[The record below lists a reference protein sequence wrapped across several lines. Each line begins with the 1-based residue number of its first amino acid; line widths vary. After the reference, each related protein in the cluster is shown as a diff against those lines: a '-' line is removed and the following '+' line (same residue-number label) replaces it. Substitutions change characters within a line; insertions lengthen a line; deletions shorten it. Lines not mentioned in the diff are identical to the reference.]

1 MLDVQSKRGQAHDG
15 RQRRHLDETAL
26 DRPPFRGQ
34 PRAMSAYLKKW
45 RTTLGFTLEQVAAK
59 IGRHF
64 TTVQKWEK
72 GVNAVGM
79 RELELLGK
87 AYGVPAIALTL
98 DPVDR
103 KTAERLIRAHRI
115 LTQSTEATIDE
126 WLRFGETMLARKLQT
141 PRDT

>member
-1 MLDVQSKRGQAHDG
+1 
-15 RQRRHLDETAL
+15 
-26 DRPPFRGQ
+26 
-34 PRAMSAYLKKW
+34 MSAYLKKW
-45 RTTLGFTLEQVAAK
+45 RTTLGFTLEQVAGK

-64 TTVQKWEK
+64 TTVQKWET

>member
-1 MLDVQSKRGQAHDG
+1 
-15 RQRRHLDETAL
+15 
-26 DRPPFRGQ
+26 
-34 PRAMSAYLKKW
+34 MSAYLKKW